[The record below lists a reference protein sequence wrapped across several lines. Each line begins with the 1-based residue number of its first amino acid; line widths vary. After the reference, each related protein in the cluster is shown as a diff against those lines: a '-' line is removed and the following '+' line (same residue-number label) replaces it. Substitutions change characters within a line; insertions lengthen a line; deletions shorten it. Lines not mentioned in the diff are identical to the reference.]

1 MNEKCCGED
10 HPNCKHLA
18 VYMGYWC
25 CNLHGHMR
33 LMYNPEEES
42 CCFYYYSEDD
52 WTPRDDHIML
62 GTIFVVLSA
71 CVLVPFIMWWIS

>member
-1 MNEKCCGED
+1 MNCSNED
-10 HPNCKHLA
+10 HPDCKHLTKNNRF
-18 VYMGYWC
+18 WC
-25 CNLHGHMR
+25 CNLHGITT
-33 LMYNPEEES
+33 LVVDPEETGCS
-42 CCFYYYSEDD
+42 HYDYYDDED